1 MKRLVA
7 SLLLVLAT
15 TGCYRVNTD
24 LTVGVNDRVSGSATI
39 AVDNRVLEAGS
50 VSFPTTRGWFKA
62 APGIASRKFEDGA
75 FTGTAYLFDNV
86 PVDEVR
92 TRITNN
98 YWLRLHRNGDAIEVA
113 GLIDTSSWLP
123 PKEVSQAQI
132 DMAKA
137 ESQIRIRITLPG
149 TISYSTGKVTGNT
162 VTFSGHLGEKIVIG
176 AHATSKPD
184 VINWALIGTFVA
196 VVLLLGSG
204 FVLYFVL
211 KKRKPLYTA

>member
-1 MKRLVA
+1 MKRLIA

-24 LTVGVNDRVSGSATI
+24 LTVGANDRVSGSATL
-39 AVDNRVLEAGS
+39 AVDNRVLEAGN
-50 VSFPTTRGWFKA
+50 VKFPTTRGWFKD
-62 APGIASRKFEDGA
+62 APGMASRKFEDGA
-75 FTGTAYLFDNV
+75 FTGTAYIFDNV

-92 TRITNN
+92 TRITNS

-113 GLIDTSSWLP
+113 GVIDTSNWVAP
-123 PKEVSQAQI
+123 EGATQAQL
-132 DMAKA
+132 DQAKA

-149 TISYSTGKVTGNT
+149 TISYSTGKVAGNT
-162 VTFSGHLGEKIVIG
+162 VTFSGQLGDKIVIG

-184 VINWALIGTFVA
+184 VINWALIGTLVA
-196 VVLLLGSG
+196 VALLLGSG

>member
-1 MKRLVA
+1 MKRLIA

-15 TGCYRVNTD
+15 TGCYRVDTD
-24 LTVGVNDRVSGSATI
+24 LTVSTNDRVSGSATI
-39 AVDNRVLEAGS
+39 AVDNRVLEAGN
-50 VSFPTTRGWFKA
+50 VKFPTTRGWFKN
-62 APGIASRKFEDGA
+62 APGMASRKFENGA
-75 FTGTAYLFDNV
+75 FTGTAYIFDNV
-86 PVDEVR
+86 PVEEVR

-113 GLIDTSSWLP
+113 GLIDTSNWVTP
-123 PKEVSQAQI
+123 QGATRAQI
-132 DMAKA
+132 EQAKD

-162 VTFSGHLGEKIVIG
+162 VTFSGHLGDKIVIG

-184 VINWALIGTFVA
+184 VINWGLIGTLVA
-196 VVLLLGSG
+196 VALLLGSG